1 MKKYIFYYFIKQY
14 ICLIRE
20 MIMKMTFKCKVSQ
33 GKRKTFTKHKSI
45 EIESERYSAE
55 KLYILIVLGTI
66 LVWG

>member
-1 MKKYIFYYFIKQY
+1 
-14 ICLIRE
+14 
-20 MIMKMTFKCKVSQ
+20 MIMKMTFKCKVSL

-66 LVWG
+66 LEWG